1 MPNLKDKFYEKKI
14 FLVTSGIL
22 SIILL
27 TAYIFMIANNNKE
40 PIEPNRYGLDGDSH
54 YYEKH
59 PILRDLPIEYNKYDA
74 QKKKTVSFRIDGGAF
89 TDCKAEFCLKV
100 TDYSGDSYDAAIEKL
115 KEYGYDPS
123 KYEIITVFPESHQK
137 SE

>member
-54 YYEKH
+54 YYENIQFFATSLLNTINMMH
-59 PILRDLPIEYNKYDA
+59 
-74 QKKKTVSFRIDGGAF
+74 KKRKLSLLELTEAPLLTAKPNSV
-89 TDCKAEFCLKV
+89 LKSP
-100 TDYSGDSYDAAIEKL
+100 TIPAIATT
-115 KEYGYDPS
+115 PR
-123 KYEIITVFPESHQK
+123 
-137 SE
+137 